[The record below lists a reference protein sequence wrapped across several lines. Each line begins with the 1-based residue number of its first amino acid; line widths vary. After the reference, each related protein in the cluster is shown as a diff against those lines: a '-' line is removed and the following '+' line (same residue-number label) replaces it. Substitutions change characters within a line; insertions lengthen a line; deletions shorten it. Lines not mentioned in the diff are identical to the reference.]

1 MSYWFVVA
9 GAFVAT
15 MFVLMVGAFVVVGAL
30 VWFSL
35 LPQPVSTAPAHR
47 TASAKRIYILFIGLN
62 FDHKCFQ
69 DK

>member
-1 MSYWFVVA
+1 MSYLAGSFVAAMFVLVV
-9 GAFVAT
+9 GAFV
-15 MFVLMVGAFVVVGAL
+15 VVVGAL

-47 TASAKRIYILFIGLN
+47 TASAKRIYILFIEHN
-62 FDHKCFQ
+62 FDHIGPQ